1 MIDLHCHILPEIDD
15 GAKNIDDSFALL
27 RGEKAQ
33 GVNSIMFTPHFNA
46 ERGNLDKFL
55 EKRNRSLKMLTEP
68 DEFKEIG
75 ITAKVGAEVYFSVS
89 LANGE
94 LDALCFAGTNYILIE
109 LPVEIKPGGLMYTLD
124 NVINRG
130 YTPIIA
136 HVERYAYISKDPI
149 LLYDLILKGCL
160 AHVNASAVLS
170 RGKMSAI
177 ALKYIRWGI
186 VQFVCSDCHSMK
198 HRPPNLREAFSKIE
212 KNLGRRY
219 AAQLINN
226 SERIF
231 SGDAV
236 DLSEVKKPR
245 KIFGTWI

>member
-1 MIDLHCHILPEIDD
+1 MIDLHCHILPGIDD
-15 GAKNIDDSFALL
+15 GAKNVDDSLALL

-33 GVNSIMFTPHFNA
+33 GVNSIMFTPHFYA
-46 ERGNLDKFL
+46 DRGNLDKFI
-55 EKRNRSLKMLTEP
+55 EKRSRSLKMLTEA
-68 DEFKEIG
+68 DEFKELG
-75 ITAKVGAEVYFSVS
+75 IMAKVGAEVYFSVS
-89 LANGE
+89 LADSE
-94 LDALCFAGTNYILIE
+94 LDGLCFTGTNYILIE
-109 LPVEIKPGGLMYTLD
+109 LPVEIKPGGLMYTLE

-136 HVERYAYISKDPI
+136 HVERYAYISKDPM
-149 LLYDLILKGCL
+149 LLYDLIVNGCL

-170 RGKMSAI
+170 RGKMSAM

-198 HRPPNLREAFSKIE
+198 RRPPNLGEALSKIE
-212 KNLGRRY
+212 KNLGRQY
-219 AAQLINN
+219 AEQLINN

-231 SGDAV
+231 GGDSV

-245 KIFGTWI
+245 KVFGTWI